1 MDKISQRAGEVFESG
16 YYCAESVLLAVAE
29 SRGIES
35 ELIPRIATGFCGGMS
50 RTCGTC
56 GAVSGGV
63 MAIGLC
69 LGRTAPGESV
79 APAYSAVG
87 KFSEKFK
94 ARFGSINC
102 KDLTGCDLR
111 YRSRAKLLQVLQHQE
126 AMQGLHGGGRAN
138 RYVADRGETWQ
149 SGHVTRFQKNS
160 R

>member
-1 MDKISQRAGEVFESG
+1 MMDKVSQRAGEVFESG

-29 SRGIES
+29 GRGIKS
-35 ELIPRIATGFCGGMS
+35 EVIPRIATGFCGGMS

-69 LGRTAPGESV
+69 LGRTTPNESV
-79 APAYSAVG
+79 APAYGAVG

-102 KDLTGCDLR
+102 KDLTGCDLGTEEGQNYFKANNLKEQCKGYTEEAAR
-111 YRSRAKLLQVLQHQE
+111 IAMLLIEEEL
-126 AMQGLHGGGRAN
+126 GNPG
-138 RYVADRGETWQ
+138 T
-149 SGHVTRFQKNS
+149 
-160 R
+160 